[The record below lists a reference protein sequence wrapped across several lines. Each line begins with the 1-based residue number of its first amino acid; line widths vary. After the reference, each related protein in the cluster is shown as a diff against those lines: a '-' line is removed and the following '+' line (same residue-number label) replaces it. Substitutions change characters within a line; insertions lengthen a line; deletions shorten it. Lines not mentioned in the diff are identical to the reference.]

1 MKHSLIALS
10 LVAAFAAPTVAE
22 EAAGPH
28 TFTAN
33 VGVVSN
39 YIFRGISQSQHRPAI
54 QGGVD
59 YAHASGLYAGLWA
72 SQVNWTDRP
81 DWTYQKNNH
90 VEVDVYG
97 GYKGTIGDVG
107 YDVGFIRYFYPGDF
121 RATVGGAPNVTANT
135 SEVYVGATWN
145 IVSLKYNH
153 VVSQNIFGWGGTGAN
168 NKSEGSGY
176 IDLTVTYPVNDTVN
190 LIAHVGRQNIKNTV
204 ETGLPASYTDWKL
217 GVTKYIGG
225 FVFGLSYIDTD
236 AKRSVYTF
244 TNVNSGHQKYAGKAT
259 AVLSVSKSF

>member
-10 LVAAFAAPTVAE
+10 LVAAFAAPAVAE

-168 NKSEGSGY
+168 NTSEGSGY
-176 IDLTVTYPVNDTVN
+176 IDLTVTYPVNETVN
-190 LIAHVGRQNIKNTV
+190 VIAHVGRQNIKNTV

-217 GVTKYIGG
+217 GVTKDFG
-225 FVFGLSYIDTD
+225 FGIVGVNYTDTNAKGAVGQAYRWDGKDVGKGVVSLSFL
-236 AKRSVYTF
+236 KNF
-244 TNVNSGHQKYAGKAT
+244 
-259 AVLSVSKSF
+259 